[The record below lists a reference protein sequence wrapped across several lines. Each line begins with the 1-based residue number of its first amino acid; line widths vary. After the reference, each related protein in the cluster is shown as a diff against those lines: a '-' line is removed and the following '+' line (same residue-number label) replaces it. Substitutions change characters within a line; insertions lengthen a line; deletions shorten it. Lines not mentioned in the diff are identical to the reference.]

1 MKLFNECPVCGS
13 TIEYSA
19 LMQYSNVYK
28 VLQNGELSKNRIR
41 KEDNGSME
49 CGYYSCTN
57 PDCDFAT
64 DCELRVVSHKGIEL
78 ECRDGKIY
86 YTNLNGKD
94 DVSSLLS

>member
-1 MKLFNECPVCGS
+1 MKLFNKCPVCGS

-19 LMQYSNVYK
+19 LIQYSNVYK

-57 PDCDFAT
+57 QDCDYAT
-64 DCELRVVSHKGIEL
+64 DCELRVVNHTGIEL
-78 ECRDGKIY
+78 EYMDGKIY
-86 YTNLNGKD
+86 YHNLNDED
-94 DVSSLLS
+94 DVKARY